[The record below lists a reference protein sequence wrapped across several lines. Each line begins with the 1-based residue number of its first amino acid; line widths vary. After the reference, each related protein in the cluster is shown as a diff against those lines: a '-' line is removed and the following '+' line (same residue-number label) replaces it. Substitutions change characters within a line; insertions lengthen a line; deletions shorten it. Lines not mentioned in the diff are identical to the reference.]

1 VEQGVKTLLR
11 MALSVAAG
19 VALLALLMLW
29 GGVEPTEIWHTLLSL
44 PPWIFFLCLAIHTV
58 VYVLRA
64 LRLLSLVPENQRP
77 TFPAMLAVVAA
88 HNLASY
94 VLPAKSGEATLVIYL
109 KGLCRV
115 SGSAGLATLIVSR
128 LYDFTVMCAMM
139 SVATAGMV
147 ATEHWNAPRW
157 LGLAGAAVLATGS
170 VVFLVLGLRGEKLMG
185 PLRLSLR
192 ALRLDRT
199 TAGRKLYEL
208 SQRASDAL
216 RVARGSASIAGLLA
230 SSALIW
236 LGVFVFYAL
245 LARGF
250 GLPQR
255 IGLPEATFGSGLAVM
270 SNILPVNAFAG
281 FGTQE
286 SGWVL
291 GFGILGIER
300 EQAFATGLSV
310 HLVQLFNV
318 CMMGLLGHIA
328 MGILPR
334 RAAAPPPPPADVG

>member
-1 VEQGVKTLLR
+1 MKTLLR
-11 MALSVAAG
+11 MTLSVAAG
-19 VALLALLMLW
+19 VTLLALLMLW
-29 GGVEPTEIWHTLLSL
+29 GGVSPTEIWHTLVNL
-44 PPWIFFLCLAIHTV
+44 PPWMFAACLAIHTC
-58 VYVLRA
+58 VYILRA
-64 LRLLSLVPENQRP
+64 LRLLSLVPKDQRP
-77 TFPAMLAVVAA
+77 SFPAMLSVVAA

-115 SGSAGLATLIVSR
+115 SAATGLATLIVSR
-128 LYDFTVMCAMM
+128 LYDFTVMCGMM
-139 SVATAGMV
+139 ALATAGL
-147 ATEHWNAPRW
+147 TLTSHWNAPRW
-157 LGLAGAAVLATGS
+157 LGFAGTAGFSCASAL
-170 VVFLVLGLRGEKLMG
+170 FLVLALRGEKLMG
-185 PLRLSLR
+185 PLRLMLR
-192 ALRLDRT
+192 GLRLDRT
-199 TAGRKLYEL
+199 VLGQKLYGL
-208 SQRASDAL
+208 TQRASDAL
-216 RVARGSASIAGLLA
+216 RVARGSASIFWLIAT
-230 SSALIW
+230 SALIW

-250 GLPQR
+250 GLPDR

-291 GFGILGIER
+291 GFGMLGIAR

-328 MGILPR
+328 MGVLPR
-334 RAAAPPPPPADVG
+334 RAAAPPSPPADVR

>member
-1 VEQGVKTLLR
+1 VKTLLR
-11 MALSVAAG
+11 MVLSVAAG
-19 VALLALLMLW
+19 LALLSLLMVW
-29 GGVEPTEIWHTLLSL
+29 GGVSPREVWHTLLSL
-44 PPWIFFLCLAIHTV
+44 PVWIFALCLAIHTT

-64 LRLLSLVPENQRP
+64 LRLLSLVPKSQRP

-115 SGSAGLATLIVSR
+115 SGAAGLATLIVSR
-128 LYDFTVMCAMM
+128 MYDFTVMCAMM
-139 SVATAGMV
+139 SLATAGLV
-147 ATEHWNAPRW
+147 ATSHWNAPRW
-157 LGLAGAAVLATGS
+157 IGLAGAAVLAAGS
-170 VVFLVLGLRGEKLMG
+170 VLFLVLGLRGEKLMG
-185 PLRLSLR
+185 PLRLTLR
-192 ALRLDRT
+192 GLRLDRT
-199 TAGRKLYEL
+199 KLGRKLYEL
-208 SQRASDAL
+208 TQRASDAL
-216 RVARGSASIAGLLA
+216 RVARGSASISHLLIT
-230 SSALIW
+230 SVLIW

-250 GLPQR
+250 GLPER

-291 GFGILGIER
+291 GFGILGIPR

-310 HLVQLFNV
+310 HLVQLFDV
-318 CMMGLLGHIA
+318 CIMGLLGHIA
-328 MGILPR
+328 MGVLPR
-334 RAAAPPPPPADVG
+334 RAAAPPSPPADVS